1 MNIKKLTS
9 IICGAIIFGTTFLFC
24 GCSSENMVN
33 QNDNIEN
40 IGPEIIPDEIDK
52 SEATDNILPEH
63 IYSHD
68 ELLAAI
74 NDYSDLQSEIEPLFY
89 DFNGDGKEEVI
100 CEFGRTITENG
111 IDFYQQYFIYTD
123 GEHTFEFGGLAE
135 SVYYRSEYNLIPVDN
150 GCHFAVTTGWRGAVL
165 GGYYSSSAIYEL
177 TSEGVNE
184 CFSKWFCALKEPGNS
199 SIKVN
204 YYEEAVA
211 GGEVVMSDVLYWNG
225 KEYTTASKVG

>member
-9 IICGAIIFGTTFLFC
+9 IICGSIILGTAFFFC
-24 GCSSENMVN
+24 GCGSESTVN

-40 IGPEIIPDEIDK
+40 IEPEIISDEADK
-52 SEATDNILPEH
+52 SETTDNIAPEH
-63 IYSHD
+63 VYSHD

-74 NDYSDLQSEIEPLFY
+74 NEYTDAQSEIEPLFY

-100 CEFGRTITENG
+100 CEFGRTITITEDGN
-111 IDFYQQYFIYTD
+111 DFYQQYFIYTD
-123 GEHTFEFGGLAE
+123 GEHTFEFGDLAE
-135 SVYYRSEYNLIPVDN
+135 SVYYSSEYNLISVDN
-150 GCHFAVTTGWRGAVL
+150 GYHFAVTTGWRGSVL

-184 CFSKWFCALKEPGNS
+184 CFIKWFCNLKEPGNS
-199 SIKVN
+199 RIKID
-204 YYEEAVA
+204 YYEEAVP

-225 KEYTTASKVG
+225 KEYSTYK

>member
-9 IICGAIIFGTTFLFC
+9 IIYGSIILGTAFLLC
-24 GCSSENMVN
+24 GCGSENSVN
-33 QNDNIEN
+33 KNDNIEN
-40 IGPEIIPDEIDK
+40 IGPEIISDEADK
-52 SEATDNILPEH
+52 SEATDNIAPEH
-63 IYSHD
+63 VYSHD

-74 NDYSDLQSEIEPLFY
+74 NEYTDAQSKIEPLFY

-100 CEFGRTITENG
+100 CEFGRTITEDGN
-111 IDFYQQYFIYTD
+111 DFYQQYFIYTD
-123 GEHTFEFGGLAE
+123 GEHTFEFGDLAE
-135 SVYYRSEYNLIPVDN
+135 SVYYSSEYNLISVDN
-150 GCHFAVTTGWRGAVL
+150 GYHFAVTTGWRSSVL

-184 CFSKWFCALKEPGNS
+184 CFLKWFCNLKEPGNS
-199 SIKVN
+199 NIKID

-225 KEYTTASKVG
+225 KEYSTNK